1 MADSDLSGD
10 IRVAR
15 QLLQHPLMFLIRDT
29 FECRVAY
36 LQGYCHGSNS
46 ELLTAFREWLI
57 PKLDR
62 GNETAWPG
70 IVLMMVFPGR
80 FYGTELM
87 CDEDA
92 RACEGLTTL
101 LDEFFDEVSTEEGA
115 RAISTRYQKWL
126 ESRSWSDSTDN
137 GHA

>member
-1 MADSDLSGD
+1 MPDSDLSRN
-10 IRVAR
+10 IRIAR

-57 PKLDR
+57 PKLDC

-70 IVLMMVFPGR
+70 LVLMMVFPSR
-80 FYGTELM
+80 FYGTELTHE
-87 CDEDA
+87 EDA
-92 RACEGLTTL
+92 RAREGLMTL
-101 LDEFFDEVSTEEGA
+101 LNEFFDEVCTEEGA
-115 RAISTRYQKWL
+115 RAISTRYQMWL
-126 ESRSWSDSTDN
+126 ESRSWSDATDN
-137 GHA
+137 GHT